1 MFRIFAES
9 VELAQLRRV
18 SFSEGDQLGVE
29 AACEQKKVRYA
40 TLPRTDGQ
48 FVLRRLVPHR
58 YQLLG
63 LRVDLLGPSLQPL
76 RTRSERLT
84 PQAEVV
90 WEGTFI
96 EVIAP
101 LLAP

>member
-18 SFSEGDQLGVE
+18 SFSEGDQHGVV
-29 AACEQKKVRYA
+29 AACEHKKVRYA

-48 FVLRRLVPHR
+48 FVLRRLLPHR

-63 LRVDLLGPSLQPL
+63 FRVDLLGPNLQPL

-96 EVIAP
+96 AEIAP